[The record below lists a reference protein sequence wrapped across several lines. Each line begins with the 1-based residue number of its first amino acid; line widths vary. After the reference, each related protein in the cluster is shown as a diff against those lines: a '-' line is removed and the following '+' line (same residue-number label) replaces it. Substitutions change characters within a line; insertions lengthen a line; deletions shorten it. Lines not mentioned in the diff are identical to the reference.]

1 VREDPKIARLTVA
14 ASWVRGRRTSAS
26 TPFGTTCA
34 RGETRVAEAPR
45 GHASPTIVGTST
57 LALSGIAAL
66 DAPDQR
72 LEVGTSKIDSDGCS
86 IFRELATGVEV
97 SDPSGDRR
105 GHSQLPAASGVS
117 VQASAS
123 GSTVALQTARGIYGG
138 YRVTLP
144 DRPSLRVSGCALLR
158 GPARRKREFGGNA
171 LPCSFL
177 PRSPWCGYLAVADGR
192 GRAHA

>member
-1 VREDPKIARLTVA
+1 LLPA
-14 ASWVRGRRTSAS
+14 G
-26 TPFGTTCA
+26 CA
-34 RGETRVAEAPR
+34 DAVHPHLHRSERPALAPR
-45 GHASPTIVGTST
+45 RASLRVLGATHHRQSSARPPSHSRGIVAGMLPISGSRSARRRST
-57 LALSGIAAL
+57 RTAVRSFG
-66 DAPDQR
+66 
-72 LEVGTSKIDSDGCS
+72 K
-86 IFRELATGVEV
+86 LATGVEV

-105 GHSQLPAASGVS
+105 GLQSHSQLPAASGVT

-144 DRPSLRVSGCALLR
+144 DRPSLRVSGCPLLR

-171 LPCSFL
+171 LPCRFP